1 MATARIS
8 ATGLP
13 IPQGGIGDI
22 LEGGRYMGPPRVLAG
37 GSGGSGSNIIKGI
50 ISALTKDDVM
60 TGEDLAN
67 IPVEEREAKKA

>member
-22 LEGGRYMGPPRVLAG
+22 LEGGTYRGPPRVFQG
-37 GSGGSGSNIIKGI
+37 EP
-50 ISALTKDDVM
+50 
-60 TGEDLAN
+60 EDL
-67 IPVEEREAKKA
+67 VLMF